1 MEQHSQVMRRCDICV
16 LSGDPSTEED
26 GDSAGRQSEFQQE
39 KETVSPFVDNKTLV
53 PPLVP
58 IDVGLIGRC
67 ITTQEMQSTVL
78 TMGPGGVVQDPSG
91 LMDLDKDMPH
101 APGFGLKPMAVL
113 SIPIVSQDD
122 ESLGALTV
130 MSKHQSVAPFSV
142 EDSTLL
148 NILATSLSASLVA
161 EQMERGGDE

>member
-1 MEQHSQVMRRCDICV
+1 
-16 LSGDPSTEED
+16 
-26 GDSAGRQSEFQQE
+26 
-39 KETVSPFVDNKTLV
+39 
-53 PPLVP
+53 
-58 IDVGLIGRC
+58 
-67 ITTQEMQSTVL
+67 MQSTVL

-130 MSKHQSVAPFSV
+130 MSKHQSVAPFSA
-142 EDSTLL
+142 EDPTLL